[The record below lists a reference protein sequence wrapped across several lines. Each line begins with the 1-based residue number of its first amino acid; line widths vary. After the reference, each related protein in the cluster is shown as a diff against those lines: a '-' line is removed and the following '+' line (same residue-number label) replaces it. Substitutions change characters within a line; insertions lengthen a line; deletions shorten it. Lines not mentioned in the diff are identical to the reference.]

1 MGRRLGFHVVRADFN
16 SPIVDTRSIA
26 PETWRRP
33 GPLHGIELDLD
44 RQLEMIEQQL
54 LPFITELD
62 VPLHADGDRATLH
75 LDNPWYGPMDAHVL
89 YAMLR
94 HSPPQRVLELGSGF
108 STLIIDRAL
117 RVNPGATTDSH
128 DVIDPFPSPVLTG
141 LRGRVRIREVSG
153 AAVDPELFERLEAG
167 DVLFVDTSHSVR
179 PGGEVIRLVLDVL
192 PTLNPGVLVH
202 FHDIFAPYPY
212 PRILYDRYNVHWQEQ
227 YLLQAFLAFNPN
239 FRIVLSNH
247 ALWRAHPERVMGLF
261 PGLRAGM
268 EPSAFWFVRV
278 AEGHPS

>member
-1 MGRRLGFHVVRADFN
+1 M
-16 SPIVDTRSIA
+16 
-26 PETWRRP
+26 
-33 GPLHGIELDLD
+33 
-44 RQLEMIEQQL
+44 
-54 LPFITELD
+54 
-62 VPLHADGDRATLH
+62 TLH

-179 PGGEVIRLVLDVL
+179 PGGEAIRLVLDVL

-202 FHDIFAPYPY
+202 FHDNLCAVPLSADPLRPLQRPLARAVPATGV
-212 PRILYDRYNVHWQEQ
+212 PRLQPELQDR
-227 YLLQAFLAFNPN
+227 
-239 FRIVLSNH
+239 
-247 ALWRAHPERVMGLF
+247 ALESRLMASSP
-261 PGLRAGM
+261 
-268 EPSAFWFVRV
+268 
-278 AEGHPS
+278 